1 MFWIGFDIGGTFTDI
16 VAVDTLHHRVIA
28 TKTPTTPQDPSEGAV
43 TGIRQLLHEHSI
55 EVNDIY
61 RVVHGTTIATN
72 TLIEGTGARVGFLCN
87 EGFGDVV
94 EIGRMFREELYDINF
109 SKTPPLSPRDMRVEI
124 PTRIDADGTRVSQLD
139 EETTVNRILQ
149 LQTRG
154 TEAYA
159 IGLLHS
165 YSHPDDEI
173 YIRDLILQLEPT
185 AMISLSHELS
195 GEYGEVERWGTAI
208 VNAYLMPK
216 IQIYL
221 SNLAIRLTELGIA
234 APIEVM
240 QSNGGIVLV
249 DVAARLPV
257 RLLESGPAG
266 GVAGM
271 ARVASQIGAEDL
283 ITFDMGG
290 TSTDVCTVRQGRPTV
305 ATERTIA
312 GHSVRTIMA
321 DIHSIGAGGGSIARV
336 DTSGALHVGP
346 ESAGSDP
353 GPVALKS
360 GGIYP
365 TITDA
370 DLTLG
375 YLNPDRYCA
384 GRLSLD
390 LSSARESISRN
401 VALPTGTTIEQAAL
415 GMLNLAVQNMA
426 SAIRTITTQRALD
439 PRDFTLVAA
448 GGAGPVH
455 AGLVAQELQIPTV
468 LIPAYPAQLSAQ
480 GMLFAEYRS
489 DASQT
494 IASRLDRIPPKALGD
509 IYSDLESAARLTL
522 GDQDGSFNIT
532 RSIEMCYE
540 GQQYGVLLPI
550 SHDLYSDNT
559 FTELQETLDR
569 EFMDHY
575 GFVPENNIPR
585 VVSVRTSVEKQSTNL
600 ADLQRIIVSE
610 SSSVSDS
617 DHTRRRMVFTDYPDG
632 FDTPVYDRQS
642 LKSDNQLEG
651 PAVIESDFSTIVIFP
666 NQSAGLDQDNNVIL
680 RNMMS

>member
-16 VAVDTLHHRVIA
+16 VAVDTLLHRIIA

-55 EVNDIY
+55 EVNNVH

-94 EIGRMFREELYDINF
+94 EIGRMFREDLYDINF

-124 PTRIDADGTRVSQLD
+124 RSRIDVAGNRVSSLD
-139 EETTVNRILQ
+139 EEATLSKIIQ
-149 LQTRG
+149 LQSRG
-154 TEAYA
+154 AEAYA
-159 IGLLHS
+159 VGLLHS
-165 YSHPDDEI
+165 YSYPDDEL
-173 YIRDLILQLEPT
+173 YIRDLILQLEPS

-221 SNLAIRLTELGIA
+221 TNLAIRLTELGITV
-234 APIEVM
+234 PIEVM

-271 ARVASQIGAEDL
+271 ARVAGQIGAENL

-346 ESAGSDP
+346 ESAGSNP
-353 GPVALKS
+353 GPVALKT
-360 GGIYP
+360 GGVYP

-370 DLTLG
+370 DLVLG

-384 GRLSLD
+384 GRLSMD
-390 LSSARESISRN
+390 LSSARESISRH
-401 VALPTGTTIEQAAL
+401 VALPTGTTVEQAAL
-415 GMLNLAVQNMA
+415 GMVNLAVQNMA

-455 AGLVAQELQIPTV
+455 AGLVAQELQIPTI

-480 GMLFAEYRS
+480 GMLFADYRS

-494 IASRLDRIPPKALGD
+494 VASRLDNIGPKTLED
-509 IYSDLESAARLTL
+509 IYYDLETTARLYL
-522 GDQDGSFNIT
+522 GEYDGSFNIT

-540 GQQYGVLLPI
+540 GQQYGVLIPI
-550 SHDLYSDNT
+550 SNEVYSDST
-559 FTELQETLDR
+559 FTYLQKSLDR

-575 GFVPENNIPR
+575 GFLPNNNVPRI
-585 VVSVRTSVEKQSTNL
+585 VSVRTSVEKQSDEL
-600 ADLQRIIVSE
+600 ADLQSIIVSE
-610 SSSVSDS
+610 SSSLSESAD
-617 DHTRRRMVFTDYPDG
+617 TRRRMTFAEYPDG
-632 FDTPVYDRQS
+632 VDAPVHDRQS
-642 LKSDNQLEG
+642 LKSDRQLKG

-666 NQSAGLDQDNNVIL
+666 NQSAELDLNNNVIL
-680 RNMMS
+680 RNLTP